1 MPKTIDQIA
10 KLKSRIEKSE
20 IKVKDLQ
27 EKLKDR
33 SVRPTIQIG
42 KREVVIK
49 KAHLDA
55 QFTSK
60 TILTDSTWSYVE
72 IFLKQEKTKESE
84 EALFYWEQAKNFYEA
99 SKSLSLVSSPLT
111 IYYCFL
117 NATKALLKYKKQNFN
132 LKHGVTGKRKD
143 GQYVLQNETITFK
156 PKGVLSGLCAYLG
169 EPIKNAEPSYTLKD
183 IFYNLSFIHRA
194 FQLTFPSPSYPELF
208 VPVIN
213 PRYVYDKHRKVGW
226 FEAQLESE
234 HSNNRTNGNLVGF
247 SLDSKYDNK
256 LFYVIRRNKTFKW
269 DCRRNQPTVQSLTAL
284 SRYHTKIRKQLRT
297 IYSPNNLWY
306 IKRTNLNTHIID
318 KSNLVL
324 IFATMHRLS
333 EMARYE
339 PQSLVKHLERNH
351 SWLLTEFINKA
362 PLQFI
367 DEISSEITGND
378 FRATGF
384 RE

>member
-1 MPKTIDQIA
+1 MAKKSDPTI
-10 KLKSRIEKSE
+10 KLKARLEKAE
-20 IKVKDLQ
+20 IKLKDLHEKVKDRTSRQ
-27 EKLKDR
+27 
-33 SVRPTIQIG
+33 TIQVG
-42 KREVVIK
+42 KSEVVLK
-49 KAHLDA
+49 KAHHNPN
-55 QFTSK
+55 FTSK

-72 IFLKQEKTKESE
+72 IFLKQDKSKEAE
-84 EALFYWEQAKNFYEA
+84 EALFYWEQARNFYEA
-99 SKSLSLVSSPLT
+99 SKSLSIVSSPLT

-143 GQYVLQNETITFK
+143 GQFVLQNETLTIK

-169 EPIKNAEPSYTLKD
+169 EPIKNNEPAYTIKD
-183 IFYNLSFIHRA
+183 VFYNLSFIHRA

-208 VPVIN
+208 VPIIN
-213 PRYVYDKHRKVGW
+213 PRYVYDKFRKVGW

-234 HSNNRTNGNLVGF
+234 HSNNRTYGNLIGF
-247 SLDSKYDNK
+247 GLDKKYDNIN
-256 LFYVIRRNKTFKW
+256 FYVIRRNKTFKW
-269 DCRRNQPTVQSLTAL
+269 NCRRNQPTSDSLTDL
-284 SRYHTKIRKQLRT
+284 TRYHNKIRKQLRT
-297 IYSPNNLWY
+297 IYGPNNLWY
-306 IKRTNLNTHIID
+306 IKRTNLSTHIID
-318 KSNLVL
+318 RSNLVL

-339 PQSLVKHLERNH
+339 PQALVKHLEKNH
-351 SWLLTEFINKA
+351 SWLLTEFINKS